1 MIGSWMITSLPTVI
15 RTTSETKGA
24 RTRVSRTSAGPTRL
38 QMLRYPFSVEAR
50 EVSQKQARD
59 VESLVSRLEAEKN
72 EYIIEEAE
80 NRVIAALDQSEI
92 PLVNNDDD
100 RDFLIYPTARLIV
113 EKIGDSRLK
122 EYQAEAESKAVNRHL
137 ENEKDDLVLHLCKSA
152 FGWQVESTGK
162 PIERAN
168 LPLWLRTFDFRMRF
182 EDFLETAPEFH
193 QSPWKLVNRYLD
205 AGWLP
210 VQGLELKRLMSG
222 KFKQLILTSSLDVRT
237 LPSRITEAVQRMETE
252 LRGKIKTTQPVKIT
266 ENIITAF
273 PPCIRQMHE
282 DSLRGKN
289 LPHEARFTLAAFLL
303 KIGMNQQEVL
313 GVFRSSPDFASSLAE
328 YQVRHI
334 SSKSGGEGYT
344 PPGCRKLQGNGLCPV
359 YQGLEYDSLCEYVKH
374 PLGFY
379 KTRAWEIT
387 KGIENHSWYAT
398 KRKKQQSF

>member
-1 MIGSWMITSLPTVI
+1 
-15 RTTSETKGA
+15 
-24 RTRVSRTSAGPTRL
+24 
-38 QMLRYPFSVEAR
+38 MLRYPFSVEAR
-50 EVSQKQARD
+50 EVSQKQAHD
-59 VESLVSRLEAEKN
+59 VESLVTLLETVGN

-80 NRVIAALDQSEI
+80 NRVIAALDQSDI
-92 PLVNNDDD
+92 PLVNNNDD
-100 RDFLIYPTARLIV
+100 RDLLIYPTSRIIV
-113 EKIGDSRLK
+113 EKIADPRLK
-122 EYQAEAESKAVNRHL
+122 EYQAEAESKAANRHL
-137 ENEKDDLVLHLCKSA
+137 ENEKDDIVLHLCKSS

-162 PIERAN
+162 PVQRAN

-182 EDFLETAPEFH
+182 EDFLEVAPEFH

-210 VQGLELKRLMSG
+210 VQGIELKRLMSG
-222 KFKQLILTSSLDVRT
+222 KFKQLILTSRLEVRT
-237 LPSRITEAVQRMETE
+237 LPARLTEAVQRVESE
-252 LRGKIKTTQPVKIT
+252 LRGKIKMTQPVKIT
-266 ENIITAF
+266 ESIITAF

-282 DSLRGKN
+282 DSVRGKN
-289 LPHEARFTLAAFLL
+289 LPHEARFALAAFLL

-313 GVFRSSPDFASSLAE
+313 GVFKSSPDFISSLAE

-359 YQGLEYDSLCEYVKH
+359 YQGVEYDSLCEYVKH

-387 KGIENHSWYAT
+387 KGIENHSWYAV